1 MFKQSTLFLRITLYI
16 HNWNESIARQNTLQY
31 DIEFQICK
39 SIHYNMVQI
48 ISLYLSQYF
57 NNDENLL
64 KIILCYGSRYLK
76 MEIYSRNLKNKRII
90 GIKLNR

>member
-1 MFKQSTLFLRITLYI
+1 
-16 HNWNESIARQNTLQY
+16 
-31 DIEFQICK
+31 
-39 SIHYNMVQI
+39 MVQI